1 MGTKYGAQGQGYR
14 DRENDEAFGGN
25 VLITGG
31 MEYLFPLPFVKDQ
44 KSLRTVLF
52 WDVGNVFSTK
62 CYLNSTKNC
71 GDVSFSNMASSVGV
85 GVTWVT
91 ALGPLSFSLG
101 VPVKKPSNSDPQV
114 FQFSLG
120 QTF

>member
-1 MGTKYGAQGQGYR
+1 
-14 DRENDEAFGGN
+14 
-25 VLITGG
+25 
-31 MEYLFPLPFVKDQ
+31 
-44 KSLRTVLF
+44 
-52 WDVGNVFSTK
+52 
-62 CYLNSTKNC
+62 
-71 GDVSFSNMASSVGV
+71 MASSVGV